1 MATFHDL
8 PTELLS
14 IIAADPD
21 LTNHDRKQARLVCSR
36 LADAITP
43 FTFRRA
49 YVSWIKSDRDA
60 FLSLAN
66 TPHLAAHVEEVIWF
80 QPGGQRNMRSLRDFC
95 LQFAECDKHDLQ
107 NFSNELEGL
116 TELRA
121 DLLTS
126 AQGLCWP
133 PTARPLEQFEWRND
147 RNVLNITRLNPAEY
161 AVEFS
166 AKFRLAIA
174 LMPKVHTLSLEPMP
188 WRRVISAHPD
198 SYPFHAGLMK
208 THAAYRKSAFEV
220 SEIFPVFFDT
230 INAEKGRITRLRC
243 ADQMSSSNVRGA
255 WDHEPAFKYLT
266 SFEYS
271 ISSTYPSYEIMD
283 RTFFS
288 RNLFVHMLRRA
299 LFQASQLQELSI
311 SWDCG
316 AEAMRTR
323 KPRTIW
329 GLFLEDSGEAH
340 RWQHLRSLKLG
351 YVALKPT
358 GTSFLSV
365 IEAHVGS
372 LRHLHLE
379 QCRPAKSFARELSE
393 ISGLQ
398 LSSITISDSEI
409 PKAGLISEQELLRFI
424 HHGDTE
430 DKKQARKIARGK
442 FVTDNRRPDNDVDDE
457 PFEDYDSDSDH
468 SSEWWS
474 DSDSDS
480 GLEAISASN
489 IIPPDNHRRRS
500 RPW

>member
-1 MATFHDL
+1 
-8 PTELLS
+8 
-14 IIAADPD
+14 
-21 LTNHDRKQARLVCSR
+21 
-36 LADAITP
+36 
-43 FTFRRA
+43 
-49 YVSWIKSDRDA
+49 
-60 FLSLAN
+60 
-66 TPHLAAHVEEVIWF
+66 
-80 QPGGQRNMRSLRDFC
+80 MRSSGDFC
-95 LQFAECDKHDLQ
+95 LQHAECYKHDLQ
-107 NFSNELEGL
+107 NFSTELEDL

-126 AQGLCWP
+126 AQGLSWP
-133 PTARPLEQFEWRND
+133 PIAQPLEQFEWHD
-147 RNVLNITRLNPAEY
+147 DCNVLNIERRNPGQYAE
-161 AVEFS
+161 EFS
-166 AKFRLAIA
+166 AEFRRAIA
-174 LMPKVHTLSLEPMP
+174 LMPRVHTLSLEPMP
-188 WRRVISAHPD
+188 WCRIIRAHPA

-208 THAAYRKSAFEV
+208 THAAYRKRRVEV
-220 SEIFPVFFDT
+220 SEILPVFFDT
-230 INAEKGRITRLRC
+230 INAEQGRIARLRC
-243 ADQMSSSNVRGA
+243 ADQMSSSFVRGP
-255 WDHEPAFKYLT
+255 WPHEEAFRYLT

-271 ISSTYPSYEIMD
+271 ISATYPSYGIFD

-288 RNLFVHMLRRA
+288 RTLFVQLRRV

-311 SWDCG
+311 SCDCG

-329 GLFLEDSGEAH
+329 GLFLEDSGAAH

-379 QCRPAKSFARELSE
+379 QCRPARSFARELSE
-393 ISGLQ
+393 IRGLQ

-424 HHGDTE
+424 HNGDTE
-430 DKKQARKIARGK
+430 DKRQARKIARGK

-457 PFEDYDSDSDH
+457 PFEDSDSDSDH
-468 SSEWWS
+468 SSELWS
-474 DSDSDS
+474 DSDSES

-500 RPW
+500 SPW

>member
-1 MATFHDL
+1 
-8 PTELLS
+8 
-14 IIAADPD
+14 
-21 LTNHDRKQARLVCSR
+21 
-36 LADAITP
+36 
-43 FTFRRA
+43 
-49 YVSWIKSDRDA
+49 
-60 FLSLAN
+60 
-66 TPHLAAHVEEVIWF
+66 
-80 QPGGQRNMRSLRDFC
+80 MRSPDDLC
-95 LQFAECDKHDLQ
+95 LQHAECEKHDLQ
-107 NFSNELEGL
+107 NLSTELEGL
-116 TELRA
+116 TELQA

-133 PTARPLEQFEWRND
+133 PIALPLEQFEWRD
-147 RNVLNITRLNPAEY
+147 DYNVLNIEQRNPGQY
-161 AVEFS
+161 AAEFS
-166 AKFRLAIA
+166 ADFRRAIA
-174 LMPKVHTLSLEPMP
+174 LMPRVHTLSLEPMP
-188 WRRVISAHPD
+188 WCRIIRAHPD

-208 THAAYRKSAFEV
+208 THAAYRKPRVEV

-230 INAEKGRITRLRC
+230 INAERGRITRLRC
-243 ADQMSSSNVRGA
+243 ADQMSSSLVRGV
-255 WDHEPAFKYLT
+255 WHHEAAFRYLT

-271 ISSTYPSYEIMD
+271 ISATYPSYGIFD

-288 RNLFVHMLRRA
+288 RTLFMHMLRRV

-311 SWDCG
+311 SCDCG

-329 GLFLEDSGEAH
+329 GLFLEDSGQAH

-379 QCRPAKSFARELSE
+379 QCRPAQSFARELSE
-393 ISGLQ
+393 IRGLQ

-424 HHGDTE
+424 HHGDTY
-430 DKKQARKIARGK
+430 DKKQARRIARGK
-442 FVTDNRRPDNDVDDE
+442 FVTDNRRPDNDIDDE

-474 DSDSDS
+474 DSDSES

-489 IIPPDNHRRRS
+489 IIPPDNHRQRS